1 MILMADIDDTF
12 QNLSSPNPFMHRPP
26 PLMGFV
32 GSYPPV
38 TPIGRE
44 GPFFVNTYFL
54 QKDRM
59 YEAGGKSVPVR
70 SGKC

>member
-1 MILMADIDDTF
+1 MVLMSDIAEAF
-12 QNLSSPNPFMHRPP
+12 QDPSSPNPFMQPP
-26 PLMGFV
+26 APVGFV

-38 TPIGRE
+38 TPIGQE